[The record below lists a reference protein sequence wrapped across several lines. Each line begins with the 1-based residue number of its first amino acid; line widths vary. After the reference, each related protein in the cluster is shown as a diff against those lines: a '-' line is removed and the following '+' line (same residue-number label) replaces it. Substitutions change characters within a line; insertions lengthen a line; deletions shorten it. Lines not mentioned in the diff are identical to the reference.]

1 VNEPVLYVVASGCP
15 ASTDLVPFVKELI
28 EDGWRTCVITTPMGA
43 RFVPCFELEQLTEF
57 PVRSE
62 YKMPDEPDVLPPADA
77 IAAAPATFNTV
88 NKIAQGIT
96 DTLASGLVCE
106 GIGAGIPVVVAPSL
120 NPALS
125 RHGAFRRSLGQLADD
140 GVRLVLSAA
149 LNLEPRA
156 IVSASDDFP
165 WQAVRRVLRDSRLT
179 ARMIGCRPTRGSR
192 DPGPVRAGVP

>member
-1 VNEPVLYVVASGCP
+1 VNEPVLYVVGSGCP

-88 NKIAQGIT
+88 NKIAKGIT

-106 GIGAGIPVVVAPSL
+106 GIGAGI
-120 NPALS
+120 
-125 RHGAFRRSLGQLADD
+125 R
-140 GVRLVLSAA
+140 
-149 LNLEPRA
+149 
-156 IVSASDDFP
+156 
-165 WQAVRRVLRDSRLT
+165 
-179 ARMIGCRPTRGSR
+179 
-192 DPGPVRAGVP
+192 